1 MKEIEERTGGDMV
14 ATGPDERDAPATEMQ
29 EQSSGVG
36 PDANGEES
44 PGAPEPGKLDE
55 IKASLK
61 KIPRSPGVYLMKDSE
76 GGVLYVGKAK
86 ELRARVRTY
95 FRKSGDTRP
104 RIKHLLARVHAIETF
119 VTDTEKE
126 ALLLENNLIKEHRPR
141 YNVTF
146 RDDKT
151 FVHAVIDTNHPC
163 PRVQIVRRPKPREGI
178 LIFGPYASK
187 QALTEMLDAVFRLF
201 PLRSCGEAKFG
212 RRSRPCLN
220 YQMERCLGPCVGLV
234 DVDAYREMVEG
245 VVMILRGK
253 SARLME
259 MLETRMQAAS
269 ERLEYEKAAAYR
281 DRIASVRGLLE
292 AQKVCSS
299 RFLDQD
305 IFAVASASG
314 RTVVSVLTVREG
326 KLLRHSTFP
335 VAGKGLS
342 EVEALG
348 SIVKQFYRP
357 DQLIPEEVLLP
368 DEIEDQGLVAELL
381 SDWRGR
387 KVRITVPRRGEKARL
402 VELAKKNALLDLE
415 RARERSAGADALLR
429 RVQQRLHLRH
439 LPRRIECFDI
449 SNLRGEEATA
459 AMAVFV
465 DGEPDKGSYRKFKI
479 RQAGKEDD
487 YAMMEEVLGR
497 RYRRA
502 REDGDL
508 PDLVLIDGGKGQL
521 NVGRAVLRELGL
533 SDLDL
538 ASIAKDRRERR
549 IPPRAGGARRQDSS
563 TEGDSGESE
572 GSVEPSAREGGP
584 AGAADR
590 VYLPDRKDA
599 IRFSPRSPV
608 LRLLQRVRDE
618 SHRFA
623 VGYHHL
629 LRSKGLEESVLDGIP
644 GIGSGRKAALLKEFG
659 SAGAV
664 AAASIEE
671 LERSRT
677 LGPALACR
685 VYGHLRDHG
694 ADQTE

>member
-1 MKEIEERTGGDMV
+1 MV
-14 ATGPDERDAPATEMQ
+14 AMGPDERDTPAPETQ
-29 EQSSGVG
+29 EQSPGVR
-36 PDANGEES
+36 PDAKGEES
-44 PGAPEPGKLDE
+44 TGAPNPGKWDE
-55 IKASLK
+55 LKASLK
-61 KIPRSPGVYLMKDSE
+61 KIPRSPGVYLMKDGE

-104 RIKHLLARVHAIETF
+104 RIKHLLARVHSIETF

-141 YNVTF
+141 YNVIF

-151 FVHAVIDTNHPC
+151 FVHAIIDMNHPF

-201 PLRSCGEAKFG
+201 SLRTCGEAKFG

-234 DVDAYREMVEG
+234 DIDTYREMVEG

-253 SARLME
+253 SAGLIA
-259 MLETRMQAAS
+259 MLETRMQEAS
-269 ERLEYEKAAAYR
+269 KRLEYERAAAYR

-305 IFAVASASG
+305 IFAVAAAAG
-314 RTVVSVLTVREG
+314 RMVVSVLTVREG
-326 KLLRHSTFP
+326 KLLRRSTFP
-335 VAGKGLS
+335 VSGKGLS

-368 DEIEDQGLVAELL
+368 DEIEDLGLVAEIL
-381 SDWRGR
+381 SEWRGR

-415 RARERSAGADALLR
+415 RARERSAGAEALLM
-429 RVQQRLHLRH
+429 RVQQRLRLRH

-459 AMAVFV
+459 AMVVFV
-465 DGEPDKGSYRKFKI
+465 DGEPDKESYRKFKI
-479 RQAGKEDD
+479 RRAGKEDD

-502 REDGDL
+502 REDGDI

-521 NVGRAVLRELGL
+521 NVGRAVLGDLGL

-538 ASIAKDRRERR
+538 ASIAKDRREQRMGPRSGNGPLPTSNAEGKSGEQRERGAVGKGGRSCRR
-549 IPPRAGGARRQDSS
+549 CGPHLPAGPQGRTPALAPLAGPAPPP
-563 TEGDSGESE
+563 ESE
-572 GSVEPSAREGGP
+572 GRVSPLRRRVSPPAQIKGAGGIGPGRHSRNRGRAKSSASE
-584 AGAADR
+584 
-590 VYLPDRKDA
+590 
-599 IRFSPRSPV
+599 
-608 LRLLQRVRDE
+608 RVRE
-618 SHRFA
+618 RR
-623 VGYHHL
+623 G
-629 LRSKGLEESVLDGIP
+629 G
-644 GIGSGRKAALLKEFG
+644 GRG
-659 SAGAV
+659 
-664 AAASIEE
+664 
-671 LERSRT
+671 
-677 LGPALACR
+677 
-685 VYGHLRDHG
+685 
-694 ADQTE
+694 

>member
-1 MKEIEERTGGDMV
+1 M
-14 ATGPDERDAPATEMQ
+14 
-29 EQSSGVG
+29 G
-36 PDANGEES
+36 PDAKGEEGTGS
-44 PGAPEPGKLDE
+44 PEPGKWDE
-55 IKASLK
+55 LKASLK
-61 KIPRSPGVYLMKDSE
+61 KIPRSPGVYLMKESE

-86 ELRARVRTY
+86 ELRARLRTY
-95 FRKSGDTRP
+95 FQKSGDTRP
-104 RIKHLLARVHAIETF
+104 RIRHLMARVHTIETF

-126 ALLLENNLIKEHRPR
+126 ALLLENNLIKEHQPR

-151 FVHAVIDTNHPC
+151 FVNAIVDMNHSF
-163 PRVQIVRRPKPREGI
+163 PRVQIVRRPRPREGV

-187 QALTEMLDAVFRLF
+187 QALTEMLDAAFRLF

-220 YQMERCLGPCVGLV
+220 YQMERCLGPCVGLA
-234 DVDAYREMVEG
+234 DAGAYREMVEG

-253 SARLME
+253 SAGLIE
-259 MLETRMQAAS
+259 MLETRMQEAS
-269 ERLEYEKAAAYR
+269 ERLEFEKAAAYR
-281 DRIASVRGLLE
+281 DKIASVRELLE

-305 IFAVASASG
+305 IFAVAAAAG

-326 KLLRHSTFP
+326 KLLRRSTFP

-348 SIVKQFYRP
+348 SMVKQFYRP

-368 DEIEDQGLVAELL
+368 DEIEDQELVAELL
-381 SDWRGR
+381 SEWRGR

-402 VELAKKNALLDLE
+402 VELAKKNALLDLD
-415 RARERSAGADALLR
+415 RAREMASSSEALLR
-429 RVQQRLHLRH
+429 RVQQRLRLRNI
-439 LPRRIECFDI
+439 PRRIECFDI
-449 SNLRGEEATA
+449 SGLRGEEATA

-479 RQAGKEDD
+479 RQAGSEDD

-497 RYRRA
+497 RYRSA
-502 REDGDL
+502 REDGDI

-521 NVGRAVLRELGL
+521 NVGRAVLGELGL
-533 SDLDL
+533 SDFDL
-538 ASIAKDRRERR
+538 VSIAKDRREQRMG
-549 IPPRAGGARRQDSS
+549 PRSGNVHQQTSNAEGG
-563 TEGDSGESE
+563 SGESE
-572 GSVEPSAREGGP
+572 GSEVTSAREGGP

-590 VYLPDRKDA
+590 IYLPDRKDA
-599 IRFSPRSPV
+599 LRLSPRSPV

-623 VGYHHL
+623 VGYHHK
-629 LRSKGLEESVLDGIP
+629 LRSKGLEESALDGIP
-644 GIGSGRKAALLKEFG
+644 GIGSRRKAALLREFG

-664 AAASIEE
+664 AAASIGE
-671 LERSRT
+671 LERSGT
-677 LGPALACR
+677 LGPALARR
-685 VYGHLRDHG
+685 VYEHLRGHSVDK
-694 ADQTE
+694 TE

>member
-1 MKEIEERTGGDMV
+1 MGEGSEPGT
-14 ATGPDERDAPATEMQ
+14 
-29 EQSSGVG
+29 
-36 PDANGEES
+36 GEE
-44 PGAPEPGKLDE
+44 LR
-55 IKASLK
+55 ASLSG
-61 KIPRSPGVYLMKDSE
+61 IPRSPGVYMMKDRE
-76 GGVLYVGKAK
+76 GVVLYVGKAK
-86 ELRARVRTY
+86 DLRARVRTY
-95 FRKSGDTRP
+95 FQKSGDTRP
-104 RIKHLLARVHAIETF
+104 RIKHLLARVHSVETF

-151 FVHAVIDTNHPC
+151 FVHALVDMRHPF
-163 PRVQIVRRPKPREGI
+163 PRVQIVRRPRPREGV
-178 LIFGPYASK
+178 LIFGPFASK
-187 QALTEMLDAVFRLF
+187 LALTEMLDAAFRLF
-201 PLRSCGEAKFG
+201 PLRACTEATFG

-234 DVDAYREMVEG
+234 EEETYREMAEG

-253 SARLME
+253 SAQLVE
-259 MLETRMQAAS
+259 MLETRMREAS
-269 ERLEYEKAAAYR
+269 TRLEYEKAAGYR
-281 DRIASVRGLLE
+281 DKIASVRELLE

-305 IFAVASASG
+305 IFAVAAAAG

-326 KLLRHSTFP
+326 KLLRRSSFP

-342 EVEALG
+342 EAEALG

-368 DEIEDQGLVAELL
+368 DEIEDQGLVSELL
-381 SDWRGR
+381 SEWRGR

-402 VELAKKNALLDLE
+402 VELAKKNALLDLD
-415 RARERSAGADALLR
+415 RARERSAGAEALMR
-429 RVQQRLHLRH
+429 RVQQRLHLSH
-439 LPRRIECFDI
+439 SPRRIECFDI
-449 SNLRGEEATA
+449 SNLHGEESAA

-465 DGEPDKGSYRKFKI
+465 EGEPDKGSYRKFKI
-479 RQAGKEDD
+479 RRAEPDDD

-521 NVGRAVLRELGL
+521 NIARTVLAELGL

-538 ASIAKDRRERR
+538 ASIAKDRRGSRGSPRPGRARPVPSAVGSKSVNVEEGEG
-549 IPPRAGGARRQDSS
+549 IP
-563 TEGDSGESE
+563 
-572 GSVEPSAREGGP
+572 AREGGP

-590 VYLPDRKDA
+590 VYLPDRKEA
-599 IRFSPRSPV
+599 LRLSPRSPV

-623 VGYHHL
+623 VGYHRK
-629 LRSKGLEESVLDGIP
+629 LRSKGIEDSALDGIP
-644 GIGSGRKAALLKEFG
+644 GIGPGRKAALLREFG
-659 SAGAV
+659 SAAAL
-664 AAASIEE
+664 AAASLEE

-677 LGPALACR
+677 LGPALARR
-685 VYGHLRDHG
+685 VYEHLRGHG
-694 ADQTE
+694 NDEKE